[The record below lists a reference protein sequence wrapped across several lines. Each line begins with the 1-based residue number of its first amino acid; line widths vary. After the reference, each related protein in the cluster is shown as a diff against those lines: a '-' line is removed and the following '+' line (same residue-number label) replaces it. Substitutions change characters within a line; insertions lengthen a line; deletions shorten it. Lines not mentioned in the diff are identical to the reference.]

1 MKKLFFLFSI
11 IFIFNGCTNL
21 NFWTKYKQNKIKKQ
35 YVKLDARFDSLI
47 SEEIKESE
55 RAELEEDFIEYRTR
69 INSSG
74 GKNKEYN
81 NTVRK
86 LVLDSDI
93 KIQYL
98 KDLKD

>member
-1 MKKLFFLFSI
+1 MKKLFFLFI
-11 IFIFNGCTNL
+11 LTFIFNGCSNL
-21 NFWTKYKQNKIKKQ
+21 NFWIKYKQNKIKKQ
-35 YVKLDARFDSLI
+35 YVKLETRFDSLI
-47 SEEIKESE
+47 SEEIEEDK
-55 RAELEEDFIEYRTR
+55 RAELEEDFVEYRNK

-81 NTVRK
+81 NVVRK